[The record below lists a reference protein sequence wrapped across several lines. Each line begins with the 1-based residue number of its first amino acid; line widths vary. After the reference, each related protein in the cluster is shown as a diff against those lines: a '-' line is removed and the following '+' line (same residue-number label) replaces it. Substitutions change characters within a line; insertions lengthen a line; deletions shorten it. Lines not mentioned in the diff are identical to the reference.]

1 MAICATIASSGQF
14 RLHGLTSLLEDIMN
28 RFKKTFALSILGAS
42 AFALMAQ
49 GASAADFPKSG
60 SDKGVIYFT
69 AATAE
74 ELEGWE
80 TPFQPGLYVMT
91 GVTRTDPEGGPFDK
105 IYSRCVGVR
114 ALLDGKYASNGTC
127 TGYATD
133 GDKLFLTF
141 EVGKFNLVGGTGKFK
156 GITGVGTVKADRI
169 YQGKNDWA
177 IIMAFEKNWEIK

>member
-1 MAICATIASSGQF
+1 MATCATIASSGQF
-14 RLHGLTSLLEDIMN
+14 RLRGLTRLQEDKMN
-28 RFKKTFALSILGAS
+28 SFTTSIAASILGAS
-42 AFALMAQ
+42 AFAFMAQ
-49 GASAADFPKSG
+49 SASAADFPKSG

-69 AATAE
+69 AAVAD

-105 IYSRCVGVR
+105 IYSRCVGQR
-114 ALLDGKYASNGTC
+114 ALLDGKYVSNGTC
-127 TGYATD
+127 TGYGTD

-141 EVGKFNLVGGTGKFK
+141 EVGKFTLVGGTGKFK